1 MFLKQHWQFQDP
13 GRGEKRDGWIKCL
26 LFPVNSHTSLSQKKE
41 LGPRE
46 LVFEVGVG
54 AGQPAGQPAGRVK
67 TLLTRRGSR
76 NLQFLLCRV
85 CWTRHFDPGQPGPD
99 FFLPAR
105 TPSSKDTSF
114 EKAST
119 GAKVGSIVELSGH
132 QKEKKVPSSVVKNG
146 PSGLG
151 LDRVVCIF
159 VISFS
164 LVPRL

>member
-1 MFLKQHWQFQDP
+1 M
-13 GRGEKRDGWIKCL
+13 
-26 LFPVNSHTSLSQKKE
+26 
-41 LGPRE
+41 
-46 LVFEVGVG
+46 FEVGVG

-132 QKEKKVPSSVVKNG
+132 SRKKMPFLVSSKKG

-151 LDRVVCIF
+151 LGRVVCVF
-159 VISFS
+159 VIFF
-164 LVPRL
+164 LLAVL